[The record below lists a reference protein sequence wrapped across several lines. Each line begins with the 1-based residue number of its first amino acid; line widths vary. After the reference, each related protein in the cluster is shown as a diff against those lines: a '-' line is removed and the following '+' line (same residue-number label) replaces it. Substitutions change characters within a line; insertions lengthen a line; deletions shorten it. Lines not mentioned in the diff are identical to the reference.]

1 MQIFSFGNIGN
12 IGRYFRYFRYIAT
25 DTWTETDCDI
35 SEISARYIGKYR
47 AVISTETDCLS
58 RNVILTDISVI
69 FLHFRYFWNIG
80 RYIASFGNIG

>member
-35 SEISARYIGKYR
+35 SEISARYIG
-47 AVISTETDCLS
+47 
-58 RNVILTDISVI
+58 
-69 FLHFRYFWNIG
+69 NIG
-80 RYIASFGNIG
+80 PLYRPKLTASAETLF